1 MATTATTIGQSSGVH
16 ENAVHPELWGIQ
28 REIDRKYHAWCQRR
42 GLNPL
47 DIHDRGEDSMTM
59 RQAIA
64 NQARAAVRR
73 LERARNK
80 GKGKA

>member
-1 MATTATTIGQSSGVH
+1 MGTTATTIGKSSGTEEDSVPAWMVNLRG
-16 ENAVHPELWGIQ
+16 EV
-28 REIDRKYHAWCQRR
+28 DRKYKAWCQRR

-47 DIHDRGEDSMTM
+47 DLHDRGENSMTM